1 MSESH
6 VFESRTRPGHWF
18 WLATNGKH
26 GWTHSETEAW
36 RLIDRHDA
44 TRDAA

>member
-1 MSESH
+1 MSESL

-36 RLIDRHDA
+36 RHVDRHDT